1 MSSLEHNAESTRHWR
16 SLNELA
22 DAPEFRAFLEA
33 EFPTKADPRGI
44 NRRRWL
50 QLMGA
55 SLALASLN
63 GCRVKQE
70 EILPFVKRPADR
82 VPGEPQY
89 YATAMDL
96 SGAAAGLLVTSRDGR
111 PIKIEGNPNHPQSFG
126 ATDALAQ
133 AAVLQL
139 YDPDRSRMIRQR
151 TNQGMAVQPWERF
164 QEFVRAHFGG
174 LRKKGG
180 AGLHVL
186 AEASSSP
193 TLDVVR
199 NQFLKTYP
207 NAAWNEY
214 EPLSRDNERTGARL
228 AFGKP
233 YRTLY
238 ALQQADIIVALDA
251 DLLGDHPAAIEHA
264 RAFANR
270 RDPADGPMNRLYV
283 VESGYSITGSM
294 ADHRLRMPSGQ
305 IAAFVALLQQELAR
319 ASGQNHGTE
328 RDTSSQDK
336 PDRTD
341 RFLRAVAKDLAA
353 HRGRAI
359 VAVGP
364 SQPPEVH
371 AVVHRINTALENAG
385 KTVRYVASPEPDR
398 PSHIEAIQALTIAM
412 KTGKVNTLVVL
423 GGNPVYNAPVDL
435 NFAEA
440 FKRVP
445 TRIHLS
451 QYDDETSRQC
461 TWHVPQAHFLEAW
474 GDARAYDG
482 TYSIVQPLIEPLW
495 GGKSAIEL
503 VALLFDQQ
511 SSGYD
516 LVRQTFKHLAGQDS
530 EERWRR
536 TLHDGLLAD
545 SRWPE
550 ESPES
555 SSEASPRAFSTAFA
569 EWNGK
574 DLEIVFCRDPL
585 LYDGRF
591 ANNGW
596 LQETPD
602 PMTKLTWDN
611 AALLSPATAKALG
624 VENETIVRL
633 KYAGQ
638 ELEIPAYVLPGQA
651 DGSVAVAL
659 GYGRTAAGRVGGRQD
674 EQVPSVGVDTY
685 QLRRSTAMWFDRGL
699 SIEPTGKKYSLATTQ
714 DHHAIDLVGLKA
726 RNDRLGDLV
735 REATLSEYK
744 EHPEF
749 AQHAV
754 HHPPLVSLFQEPS
767 YDKGYRWGM
776 SIDLNKCI
784 GCSACMVACQAENN
798 VPIVGKSRVLEGR
811 EMHWIRVDRYF
822 RGDTDD
828 PAVSHQV
835 VTCQHCENAPCEQV
849 CPVMATVHSAEGL
862 NEMVY
867 NRCVGTRYCSNN
879 CPYKVRRFNFFNY
892 HKEVENPENAVLN
905 MLYNPEVT
913 VRSRGVMEKCTYCVQ
928 RIQAAKIDAKN
939 EGRPI
944 RDGEV
949 KTACQ
954 QACPT
959 QAILFG
965 DLNNPDSQ
973 VLRAHVANR
982 SYGMLAE
989 LNTQPRTNYLA
1000 RIRNPNPE
1008 LEDGEH
1014 DHHGHAG

>member
-1 MSSLEHNAESTRHWR
+1 MSSLKPNAASKKHWR
-16 SLNELA
+16 SLNDLA
-22 DAPEFRAFLEA
+22 DVPEFRAFLEA

-63 GCRVKQE
+63 GCRVKQG
-70 EILPFVKRPADR
+70 EILPFAKRPTNR

-96 SGAAAGLLVTSRDGR
+96 SGAATGLLVTSRDGR
-111 PIKIEGNPNHPQSFG
+111 PIKIEGNPNHPQSQG

-151 TNQGMAVQPWERF
+151 TTRGEVVQSWERF
-164 QEFVRAHFGG
+164 REFARAHFGS

-186 AEASSSP
+186 AEVSSSP
-193 TLDVVR
+193 TLAAIR
-199 NQFLKTYP
+199 AEFLKNYP
-207 NAAWNEY
+207 NAAWHEY
-214 EPLSRDNERTGARL
+214 EPLSRDNQQAGARL

-238 ALQQADIIVALDA
+238 RLREADILVALDA
-251 DLLGDHPAAIEHA
+251 DLLADHPAAVEHA
-264 RAFANR
+264 RAFAQR
-270 RDPADGPMNRLYV
+270 RDPNAGQMNRLYV

-294 ADHRLRMPSGQ
+294 ADHRLRMPSSQ
-305 IAAFVALLQQELAR
+305 IAAFVAQLQQELTR
-319 ASGQNHGTE
+319 ATGQNPE
-328 RDTSSQDK
+328 
-336 PDRTD
+336 PDATPHNKQHQTV
-341 RFLRAVAKDLAA
+341 RFLRAMISDLVA

-371 AVVHRINTALENAG
+371 AAVHRINAALGNAG
-385 KTVRYVASPEPDR
+385 KTIRYVASPEPDR
-398 PSHIEAIQALTIAM
+398 PSHVEAIGALASAM

-423 GGNPVYNAPVDL
+423 GGNPVYTAPADL
-435 NFAEA
+435 DFTEA
-440 FKRVP
+440 FNRVP

-503 VALLFDQQ
+503 AALLGDQP

-516 LVRQTFKHLAGQDS
+516 LVRKTFRSVTGQDS
-530 EERWRR
+530 EERWRK

-545 SRWPE
+545 SQWPE
-550 ESPES
+550 ESPELLPELSAS
-555 SSEASPRAFSTAFA
+555 SVSASVT

-585 LYDGRF
+585 MYDGRF

-611 AALLSPATAKALG
+611 AALVSPATAKALG
-624 VENETIVRL
+624 IENETLVRL
-633 KYAGQ
+633 KYAGR

-659 GYGRTAAGRVGGRQD
+659 GYGRRFAGNVGGNVD
-674 EQVPSVGVDTY
+674 EQVPPVGADAY
-685 QLRRSTAMWFDRGL
+685 RLRRSTAMWFDRGL
-699 SIEPTGKKYSLATTQ
+699 SLEPTGKKYPLATTQ
-714 DHHAIDLVGLKA
+714 DHHAIDLVGLKS
-726 RNDRLGDLV
+726 RNERLGDLV
-735 REATLSEYK
+735 REATLAEYK

-749 AQHAV
+749 AQHTV
-754 HHPPLVSLFQEPS
+754 HHPPLVSLFQEPT
-767 YDKGYRWGM
+767 YEGYRWGM

-798 VPIVGKSRVLEGR
+798 VPIVGKSRVLQGR

-822 RGDTDD
+822 RGDVDD
-828 PAVSHQV
+828 PAVSYQV
-835 VTCQHCENAPCEQV
+835 VTCQHCGNAPCEQV

-892 HKEVENPENAVLN
+892 HKDLENPENAVLK

-928 RIQAAKIDAKN
+928 RIQAAKIEAKN
-939 EGRPI
+939 EVRPI

-949 KTACQ
+949 RTACQ

-959 QAILFG
+959 EAILFG
-965 DLNNPDSQ
+965 DLNNPESQ
-973 VLRAHVANR
+973 VLQAHTANR
-982 SYGMLAE
+982 SYRMLAE
-989 LNTQPRTNYLA
+989 LNIQPRTSYLA
-1000 RIRNPNPE
+1000 RIRNPHPE